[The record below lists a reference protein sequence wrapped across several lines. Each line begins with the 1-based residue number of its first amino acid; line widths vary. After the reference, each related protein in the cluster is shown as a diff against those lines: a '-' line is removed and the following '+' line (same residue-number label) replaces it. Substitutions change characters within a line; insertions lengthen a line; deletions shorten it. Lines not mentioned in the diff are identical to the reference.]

1 MLSSLPKVIADSG
14 KWKHMRL
21 TIFPA
26 KLLNFFLWPWM
37 INLFSRI
44 LLKIKVEIK
53 VFSGAAKFI
62 YPVGTVIFKSVV
74 W

>member
-1 MLSSLPKVIADSG
+1 
-14 KWKHMRL
+14 
-21 TIFPA
+21 
-26 KLLNFFLWPWM
+26 M

-44 LLKIKVEIK
+44 LLKIKVEMK